1 MYILA
6 QAAASIAHPSD
17 PVRTYYLETWRRT
30 PGYHAMSADTLEIP
44 AWAAEVA
51 GALRPTGEPIE
62 YQVLRLTPPEEACIL
77 HARKPTGVFGSVLDV
92 NLDYWQRLV
101 NLCHNIPFILGGY
114 VPADSFAAYPNV
126 TWLASPADLET
137 AIPGAGPASPDYSLF
152 AGVRCIPRLRLS
164 TGCLHRCAFCTV
176 PQQVHAETF
185 GSIARQVDSFAPLD
199 FDLVYLD
206 DKTFGQCETAELLPA
221 IADRIRRYN
230 PRFAG
235 FIVQTTAPLARKHVR
250 TWAGWGVRYIEVGVE
265 TLEADVLRQWRKP
278 HGPGQIEACAY
289 AIALAR
295 AEGLNVH
302 LIPNLIFGYEHADYT
317 PTLAWLRR
325 WADVCAF
332 VNPYILCQYH
342 DSKGTAASSA
352 GGQADTDEGSWN
364 KSWLTGDDVA
374 RGRAALQYA
383 LSIHGG

>member
-6 QAAASIAHPSD
+6 QVSARAIHPTD
-17 PVRTYYLETWRRT
+17 PVRSYYLQAWRRT
-30 PGYHAMSADTLEIP
+30 PGYHAASADTLELP

-62 YQVLRLTPPEEACIL
+62 YLSLTGNPAEAAARL
-77 HARKPTGVFGSVLDV
+77 HARKPAGIFGSVLDV
-92 NLDYWQRLV
+92 NLEYWQRLV
-101 NLCHNIPFILGGY
+101 NLCHDIPFTLGGY

-126 TWLASPADLET
+126 AWLASPADLEA
-137 AIPGAGPASPDYSLF
+137 AIPGAGPARPDYSPF

-164 TGCLHRCAFCTV
+164 SGCLHRCSFCTV

-185 GSIARQVDSFAPLD
+185 ESVARQVNSFAPLQ
-199 FDLVYLD
+199 FELVYLD
-206 DKTFGQCETAELLPA
+206 DKTFGQCDTAAWLPG

-230 PRFAG
+230 PRFEG
-235 FIVQTTAPLARKHVR
+235 FIIQTTAPLARKHCR

-265 TLEADVLRQWRKP
+265 TLEPDVLKLWHKP

-289 AIALAR
+289 AIALAQS
-295 AEGLNVH
+295 EGYRIQ
-302 LIPNLIFGYEHADYT
+302 LIPNIIFGYEHADYT

-325 WADVCAF
+325 WADICPF
-332 VNPYILCQYH
+332 INPYILCQYH
-342 DSKGTAASSA
+342 DSKGTVASA
-352 GGQADTDEGSWN
+352 TNGDTDEGSWN
-364 KSWLTGDDVA
+364 KTWLTGDDVA
-374 RGRAALQYA
+374 RGRAALHYA